1 MNRNAGQPGRTLMI
15 QGTASDVGKSVITAA
30 LCRIFTQDGYRT
42 APFKSQNM
50 SNNTYLTPAGKE
62 IGAAQAVQAEACRI
76 APTTDMNPILLKPTG
91 ERRSQVIVHGKPLRE
106 YDAVEYRERYVP
118 AAERIVRDA
127 LARLRSQYDIVVME
141 GAGSPAEVNLRD
153 RDIVN
158 MRAAA
163 WGDAP
168 VLLVADID
176 RGGVFASIIGT
187 MMILRPEERERVKG
201 FLINKFRGD
210 LSLLTSGLDWL
221 ERETGKPVL
230 GVIPMLPG
238 LGLDEEDSASL
249 GRSPI
254 GAAAGCVGQELDLAV
269 IRLPHIANFSDFSAL
284 LNEPDS
290 AVRYVSR
297 LEEWGTPDAVI
308 LPDTMNAV
316 SDLAALKECGLDE
329 AIRRH
334 AAAGGCIVGIGG
346 GYEMLGK
353 IVRVSEAAAGPEGLE
368 PQRQELGLQPEETDD
383 GAAVKGKKIWGTKVR
398 GIFDHDAFRRGWLNE
413 LRAVKGLP
421 PLPAATRFRKQRE
434 EKIERWADHV
444 REHVN
449 LKQIYDI
456 LQIKEEER

>member
-106 YDAVEYRERYVP
+106 YDAIEYRERYVP

-176 RGGVFASIIGT
+176 RGGV
-187 MMILRPEERERVKG
+187 
-201 FLINKFRGD
+201 
-210 LSLLTSGLDWL
+210 
-221 ERETGKPVL
+221 
-230 GVIPMLPG
+230 
-238 LGLDEEDSASL
+238 
-249 GRSPI
+249 
-254 GAAAGCVGQELDLAV
+254 
-269 IRLPHIANFSDFSAL
+269 
-284 LNEPDS
+284 
-290 AVRYVSR
+290 
-297 LEEWGTPDAVI
+297 
-308 LPDTMNAV
+308 
-316 SDLAALKECGLDE
+316 
-329 AIRRH
+329 
-334 AAAGGCIVGIGG
+334 
-346 GYEMLGK
+346 
-353 IVRVSEAAAGPEGLE
+353 
-368 PQRQELGLQPEETDD
+368 
-383 GAAVKGKKIWGTKVR
+383 
-398 GIFDHDAFRRGWLNE
+398 
-413 LRAVKGLP
+413 
-421 PLPAATRFRKQRE
+421 
-434 EKIERWADHV
+434 
-444 REHVN
+444 
-449 LKQIYDI
+449 
-456 LQIKEEER
+456 